1 LAAYFFDSSAIVK
14 RYVTEVGTVWINGV
28 TAAATGNK
36 IYLVR
41 LTLVEVVSAITRKA
55 RGTGMTAAAA
65 AKAVSDF
72 RRDFLN
78 QYAKVDVMPFLI
90 EQAADL
96 AENHALRGYDAM
108 QLAAALAINNERIA
122 SGLSAIT
129 LISADGALNAAAI
142 TEGLAVDD
150 PNAHP

>member
-96 AENHALRGYDAM
+96 AETHALRGYDAM

-129 LISADGALNAAAI
+129 LISADGALNAAAV